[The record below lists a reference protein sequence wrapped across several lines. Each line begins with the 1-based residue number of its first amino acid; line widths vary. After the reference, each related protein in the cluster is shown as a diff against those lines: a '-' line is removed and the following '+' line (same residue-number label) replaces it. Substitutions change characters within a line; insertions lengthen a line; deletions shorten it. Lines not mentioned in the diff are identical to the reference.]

1 MHETKINP
9 ISYDRHRSR
18 MVDISL
24 TYQTAGNCFVC
35 LQFE

>member
-1 MHETKINP
+1 MLETKINP